1 MKHQMRCFESGAW
14 LRSLFQV
21 HRTGQA
27 PKETKTMKAI
37 KLNGTVNPKDVASWY
52 LNHAG
57 FVDELELLGAKM
69 TEQQNASGS
78 AV

>member
-1 MKHQMRCFESGAW
+1 
-14 LRSLFQV
+14 
-21 HRTGQA
+21 
-27 PKETKTMKAI
+27 MKAI